1 MRRRWPSPAP
11 SLNESNAPIK
21 ETAEFSPRG
30 VQTFPSVTL
39 TKDCNEEKKENSD
52 DQDGFESVGI
62 KGSSS
67 TSITSSITVKNIHI
81 SDRHSSNDTGDTRR
95 SELSSFSKI
104 PSFQIP
110 PCVTKDNQQPATGIG
125 QGDDSFETQET
136 VSETDSEHDCATH
149 EDGEDSTSS
158 QDSSFSKQS
167 NSVRFADE
175 VGLPIKSILHYEC
188 DRKEREH
195 SELLV
200 LCICPEKKSFEFL
213 HVGYHRD
220 EGNKTSVNDLLRD
233 MPGMCINPVF
243 ANARFVAVYRNNHT
257 DRVFEKLGS
266 PLANRIS
273 DETLTSSKQNE
284 RQVDDSECS
293 LLLRDCAFRENE
305 LVVAAIEGSS
315 ERAVLEG
322 IGPLLSNAN
331 VMKTLKR
338 GRRSRRGL
346 KFVGG
351 EDEEDKSNRYH
362 RQKRRYLSLRKRQK
376 KHKNDGNKEQPE
388 TKYSHAIVAAT
399 KTKTNTTT
407 TQCTGDLVDEYCH
420 DYDPFQDVGEY
431 HKQLLFGILAVGSGT
446 IVFSALGL

>member
-1 MRRRWPSPAP
+1 M
-11 SLNESNAPIK
+11 
-21 ETAEFSPRG
+21 
-30 VQTFPSVTL
+30 
-39 TKDCNEEKKENSD
+39 
-52 DQDGFESVGI
+52 
-62 KGSSS
+62 
-67 TSITSSITVKNIHI
+67 
-81 SDRHSSNDTGDTRR
+81 
-95 SELSSFSKI
+95 
-104 PSFQIP
+104 
-110 PCVTKDNQQPATGIG
+110 
-125 QGDDSFETQET
+125 
-136 VSETDSEHDCATH
+136 
-149 EDGEDSTSS
+149 
-158 QDSSFSKQS
+158 
-167 NSVRFADE
+167 
-175 VGLPIKSILHYEC
+175 
-188 DRKEREH
+188 
-195 SELLV
+195 
-200 LCICPEKKSFEFL
+200 
-213 HVGYHRD
+213 
-220 EGNKTSVNDLLRD
+220 
-233 MPGMCINPVF
+233 
-243 ANARFVAVYRNNHT
+243 
-257 DRVFEKLGS
+257 
-266 PLANRIS
+266 
-273 DETLTSSKQNE
+273 TSSKQNE